1 MLGATWL
8 ILKTEGET
16 LERAR
21 RLAMPLGAGLVA
33 LIGAVSL
40 ATPFLRPEYLERWFG
55 WPSGAWSAIV
65 PILLA
70 LAIWQLWTG
79 LRNQDHLRPF
89 LATVAIF
96 VLSYAGLGVS
106 FYPNLVPPALTIAEA
121 AAPDSSLLFLLVGA
135 VALIPMILDLHRLFL
150 LGVPR
155 QGPPRRRIPLMWRW
169 LWFAG
174 LYLAGIA
181 AVGTVAFL
189 IRLVLI

>member
-16 LERAR
+16 RARAR
-21 RLAMPLGAGLVA
+21 RFAAPLGVGLVA

-40 ATPFLRPEYLERWFG
+40 ATPFLRPEYLVRWFG

-65 PILLA
+65 PVVLA
-70 LAIWQLWTG
+70 LSIWQLWTG
-79 LRNQDHLRPF
+79 LQKQDHLRPF
-89 LATVAIF
+89 LATVPLF

-135 VALIPMILDLHRLFL
+135 VVLIPIILTYTAYSYWVFRGKVRSGDGYH
-150 LGVPR
+150 
-155 QGPPRRRIPLMWRW
+155 
-169 LWFAG
+169 
-174 LYLAGIA
+174 
-181 AVGTVAFL
+181 
-189 IRLVLI
+189 